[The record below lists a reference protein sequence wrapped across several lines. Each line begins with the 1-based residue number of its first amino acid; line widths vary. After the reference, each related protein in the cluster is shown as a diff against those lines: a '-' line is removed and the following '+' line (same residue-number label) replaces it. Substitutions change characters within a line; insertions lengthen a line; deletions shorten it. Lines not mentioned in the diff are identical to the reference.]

1 MSKDSSFLS
10 KAVEDKTIFW
20 VQKKNEYL
28 VLENTT
34 AVILKDLIKG
44 ISVEKIAD
52 DLSEKLKI
60 PQDETTAFIVGL
72 EKNLLSSKEFEVA
85 APLNAAM
92 AAKKPVQYEF
102 VKFYKINDLIFKV
115 TFSSEY
121 ELYLVHPK
129 FAHLEVQEYTNVSF
143 TFSVFTR
150 NDLVSFYVDDVFIGA
165 WYKREVHFFQGKFS
179 MELIQRI
186 HKKEENK
193 WLGVF
198 HASAVSNG
206 EKAVLFL
213 GDSGNGKSTS
223 LALLQANGFTCLADD
238 FVPVDAKKRAVY
250 SFPAAISIK
259 KNSVDTLLP
268 FYPELA
274 DAAEFHFK
282 RLHKI
287 VRYLPP
293 NNTDFLSHLPC
304 KDLVFIKYEKESD
317 LHVQKIP
324 KLAAFQQL
332 VPDAWLSPIA
342 ENAKVFLDWFVG
354 LNCYQI
360 TYSDNDK
367 MIAAVSK
374 IFKGTL

>member
-1 MSKDSSFLS
+1 
-10 KAVEDKTIFW
+10 
-20 VQKKNEYL
+20 
-28 VLENTT
+28 
-34 AVILKDLIKG
+34 
-44 ISVEKIAD
+44 
-52 DLSEKLKI
+52 
-60 PQDETTAFIVGL
+60 
-72 EKNLLSSKEFEVA
+72 
-85 APLNAAM
+85 
-92 AAKKPVQYEF
+92 
-102 VKFYKINDLIFKV
+102 
-115 TFSSEY
+115 
-121 ELYLVHPK
+121 
-129 FAHLEVQEYTNVSF
+129 
-143 TFSVFTR
+143 
-150 NDLVSFYVDDVFIGA
+150 
-165 WYKREVHFFQGKFS
+165 

-238 FVPVDAKKRAVY
+238 FVPVDAEKRAVY

-282 RLHKI
+282 RLQKI

-293 NNTDFLSHLPC
+293 NNTDFLSHFPC

-317 LHVQKIP
+317 LDVQKIA

-332 VPDAWLSPIA
+332 VPDAWLSPIV
-342 ENAKVFLDWFVG
+342 ENAKVFLDWFGG

-360 TYSDNDK
+360 TYSDNTK

>member
-1 MSKDSSFLS
+1 MSKDSSFLC

-20 VQKKNEYL
+20 VQHKNEYL

-34 AVILKDLIKG
+34 AVILKDTLNG
-44 ISVEKIAD
+44 VSVEKIAD
-52 DLSEKLKI
+52 NLAEKLKI
-60 PQDETTAFIVGL
+60 PLEQTTAFVVGL
-72 EKNLLSSKEFEVA
+72 EKNLLSAKEIVA
-85 APLNAAM
+85 NVPKDAAIL
-92 AAKKPVQYEF
+92 AKKPRHYEF
-102 VKFYKINDLIFKV
+102 VKFYKVNDLIFKV
-115 TFSSEY
+115 AFSSEY

-129 FAHLEVQEYTNVSF
+129 FAHLEVHESGNVSF
-143 TFSVFTR
+143 TFNVFTS
-150 NDLVSFYVDDVFIGA
+150 NSLIFFYVDALFIGA
-165 WYKREVHFFQGKFS
+165 WHKSEVHFFQGKFS

-238 FVPVDAKKRAVY
+238 FVPVDAEKSAVY

-259 KNSVDTLLP
+259 KNSVVTLLP

-274 DAAEFHFK
+274 HAAEFHFK
-282 RLHKI
+282 RLQKI

-293 NNTDFLSHLPC
+293 NNTDFL
-304 KDLVFIKYEKESD
+304 
-317 LHVQKIP
+317 
-324 KLAAFQQL
+324 
-332 VPDAWLSPIA
+332 
-342 ENAKVFLDWFVG
+342 
-354 LNCYQI
+354 
-360 TYSDNDK
+360 
-367 MIAAVSK
+367 
-374 IFKGTL
+374 

>member
-1 MSKDSSFLS
+1 MSKDSSFLC
-10 KAVEDKTIFW
+10 KTVEDKTIFW

-34 AVILKDLIKG
+34 AVILKDLTKG
-44 ISVEKIAD
+44 VSVEKIAA

-60 PQDETTAFIVGL
+60 PQAETTAFVIGL
-72 EKNLLSSKEFEVA
+72 EKDLLSAKELEVV
-85 APLNAAM
+85 APADAAM
-92 AAKKPVQYEF
+92 SAKKPLEFAF

-115 TFSSEY
+115 AFFAEY

-129 FAHLEVQEYTNVSF
+129 FAHLEVDECNTVSF
-143 TFSVFTR
+143 TFTVFTR
-150 NDLVSFYVDDVFIGA
+150 NQLISFYVDALFIGA
-165 WYKREVHFFQGKFS
+165 WHKSEVHFFQGKFS

-238 FVPVDAKKRAVY
+238 FVPVDAEKRAVY

-259 KNSVDTLLP
+259 RNSVDTLLP
-268 FYPELA
+268 FYPALA

-282 RLHKI
+282 RLQKI

-293 NNTDFLSHLPC
+293 NNTDFRSHLPC
-304 KDLVFIKYEKESD
+304 KDLVFIKYEKESG
-317 LHVQKIP
+317 LQVQKIA

-342 ENAKVFLDWFVG
+342 ENAAVFLDWFVG

-360 TYSDNDK
+360 TYSDNAK

-374 IFKGTL
+374 IFKGNL